1 MTENTTGLMLL
12 HMKLDFS
19 MLCSCTVWLTSVFM
33 GTKFRCS
40 SHTHSFC
47 QLYSTPD
54 YSWHPFHT
62 RIVFGI
68 FIMKWIL
75 LFNCYLY
82 SFQYFLPL
90 TNISAIHGP
99 IADISKILFSSLSKI

>member
-47 QLYSTPD
+47 QLYSTP
-54 YSWHPFHT
+54 
-62 RIVFGI
+62 
-68 FIMKWIL
+68 
-75 LFNCYLY
+75 
-82 SFQYFLPL
+82 
-90 TNISAIHGP
+90 
-99 IADISKILFSSLSKI
+99 